1 MKGKGRERAV
11 RRIAGCMSGT
21 SMDGVDLAVVET
33 DGREILAFGE
43 TRYRPYSEAERKAIR
58 EALGIWPG
66 DARAEAAARVV
77 EDAHAEVCE
86 GLEGVEAIGFHGQTL
101 AHDPDNRRTHQ
112 AGDGARLAALTGHMV
127 LWDFRSTDMAMG
139 GQGAPLAPFYHWAC
153 ARWIGAG
160 GAVAFLNLGGV
171 GNITWADPG
180 AEAPEAPGALLA
192 FDTGPANAPIDD
204 VMRARGL
211 GDFDADGALAKA
223 GRVARDVVQAAM
235 GARYFAKMPP
245 KSLDR
250 NDFADLF
257 DVLAPLPDADAVATL
272 TAIAVASVVRGL
284 AHLPEAP
291 AQVLVTGGG
300 RRNGAMMSGLRAALK
315 CPVHAVE
322 TVGLDGDFLEA
333 QAFAYLAARVLN
345 GMPTSAPGTTGVAAP
360 VGGGRRSL
368 P

>member
-1 MKGKGRERAV
+1 MKGKGRERTV
-11 RRIAGCMSGT
+11 RCIAGCMSGT
-21 SMDGVDLAVVET
+21 SMDGVDLAVVDT
-33 DGREILAFGE
+33 DGLDILALGE
-43 TRYRPYSEAERKAIR
+43 TRYRPYSATERATIR
-58 EALGIWPG
+58 EALGTWPG
-66 DARAEAAARVV
+66 DDRAEAAARVV
-77 EDAHAEVCE
+77 EAAHAEVCA
-86 GLEGVEAIGFHGQTL
+86 GLEDVAAIGFHGQTL
-101 AHDPDNRRTHQ
+101 SHDPDNRRTHQ
-112 AGDGARLAALTGHMV
+112 AGDGARLAELTGRMV
-127 LWDFRSTDMAMG
+127 VWDFRSTDMAMG

-153 ARWIGAG
+153 ARLIGAG
-160 GAVAFLNLGGV
+160 GPLAFLNLGGV
-171 GNITWADPG
+171 GNITWADPQ

-211 GDFDADGALAKA
+211 GDFDADGALAKT

-235 GARYFAKMPP
+235 GARYFARMPP

-272 TAIAVASVVRGL
+272 TAIAVASVARAMV
-284 AHLPEAP
+284 HLPEAP
-291 AQVLVTGGG
+291 AQLLVTGGG

-322 TVGLDGDFLEA
+322 AVGLDGDFLEA

-345 GMPTSAPGTTGVAAP
+345 GMPTSAPGSTGVAAP
-360 VGGGRRSL
+360 VGGGRRSV